1 MPSPQSPTPSAQQ
14 PGRRIPPPVWRIV
27 NGFMRALLG
36 LPLPTPLGKR
46 LMLVEF
52 TGRKTGRHYR
62 QPVSYVRHD
71 HALLTP
77 GGGNWKRNL
86 KPGQPIRLHING
98 RDQTAIPEIVTD
110 PDAVADLL
118 AVMIATNPAVTRF
131 SGIGLDTNGRP
142 DRQRVGQALEHG
154 FAIVRWRLNQPR
166 PETPSAGVG
175 RAEQTSSTAHE
186 GDPSGGE
193 GKRAV
198 LISWVARTV
207 SGRTARW
214 LLVVV
219 WIVLAGV
226 AGSVGS
232 KLTSVENNDAQT
244 WLPGGAQS
252 LRALNVAN
260 EHFGS
265 ADISDAVIVYTRAGG
280 LTAADKTAVRA
291 DVTSLRRFA
300 YHGPVSGPVFTGDG
314 QAALI
319 SVPLLSPS
327 GGDQLTTE
335 VKNLR
340 QAVQAGTPAGLAS
353 YVSGPA
359 GVNADLA
366 GSFSGLD
373 RKLLLATLLVV
384 AVVLLITY
392 RSPVL
397 WLLPL
402 ISVGIAVEVGSAV
415 VYLLA
420 KSNVLLVNGEA
431 TSILYVLLFGVGTDY
446 ALLIISRY
454 REELRRYESR
464 QDAMAT
470 AVRQALPPV
479 LASAATVTIALLC
492 LLAAQ
497 MNSTHGMGPVLAI
510 GVVVTFL
517 VMATLLPALLVVFGR
532 WVFWPFIPRYR
543 PDAAGAVV
551 EHRTWRAVAGLVGR
565 RPRVIWP
572 VTVLVLGALA
582 AGIAGLHTGLTDQ
595 EQFMTTP
602 ASVTGEQVIAAHF
615 PAGLPAPVN
624 VYAKQA
630 AAPAVLAA
638 VASTPG
644 VASAQQAAASGGWV
658 QVNAVLTAQPDSPA
672 AEQTVTRLRQSTGG
686 IPGADALVG
695 GTTATTLDTNN
706 AEGHDEQVII
716 PLILAVV
723 FTILVIL
730 LQALIAPLLL
740 LACAALSYAAALGAA
755 ALLFHAIGHPHVN
768 PSVPLFGFLFLVAL
782 GVDYTI
788 FYITRAK
795 EETARAGHRAGGIAA
810 LVVTGG
816 VITSAGLV
824 LTATFSVL
832 TVLPAVFTV
841 QLGLLVAAGVLLD
854 TFVVRAL
861 LVSSLTLDMGPH
873 IWWPGRLSRLH
884 RQAALPA
891 EFTGG
896 TRQHSPL
903 LPHEKRP

>member
-1 MPSPQSPTPSAQQ
+1 
-14 PGRRIPPPVWRIV
+14 
-27 NGFMRALLG
+27 
-36 LPLPTPLGKR
+36 
-46 LMLVEF
+46 
-52 TGRKTGRHYR
+52 
-62 QPVSYVRHD
+62 
-71 HALLTP
+71 
-77 GGGNWKRNL
+77 
-86 KPGQPIRLHING
+86 
-98 RDQTAIPEIVTD
+98 
-110 PDAVADLL
+110 
-118 AVMIATNPAVTRF
+118 MIIILR
-131 SGIGLDTNGRP
+131 
-142 DRQRVGQALEHG
+142 
-154 FAIVRWRLNQPR
+154 
-166 PETPSAGVG
+166 
-175 RAEQTSSTAHE
+175 HE
-186 GDPSGGE
+186 GNPPGDE

-198 LISWVARTV
+198 LINWVARTV

-226 AGSVGS
+226 AGSAGS
-232 KLTSVENNDAQT
+232 KLTSVENNDAQA

-252 LRALNVAN
+252 LQALNVAS

-265 ADISDAVIVYTRAGG
+265 ADVSDAVIVYTRPGG
-280 LTAADKTAVRA
+280 LTAADKTALHA
-291 DVTSLRRFA
+291 NVTSLGRFA
-300 YHGPVSGPVFTGDG
+300 YHGPVSGPVFSGDG

-335 VKNLR
+335 VKSLK
-340 QAVQAGTPAGLAS
+340 QAVQADTPVGLTS

-366 GSFSGLD
+366 NSFTGLD
-373 RKLLLATLLVV
+373 EKLLLATLFVV

-431 TSILYVLLFGVGTDY
+431 TSILYVLLFGIGTDY
-446 ALLIISRY
+446 ALLVISRY
-454 REELRRYESR
+454 REELHRHQAR
-464 QDAMAT
+464 QDAMAA

-510 GVVVTFL
+510 GVAVTFL
-517 VMATLLPALLVVFGR
+517 VMVTLLPALLVVFGR
-532 WVFWPFIPRYR
+532 WVFWPFIPGYR
-543 PDAAGAVV
+543 PDAADPDAADPGA
-551 EHRTWRAVAGLVGR
+551 EHRTWRAIAGFVWR
-565 RPRVIWP
+565 RPRVVWP

-582 AGIAGLHTGLTDQ
+582 VGITGLHTGLTDQ
-595 EQFMTTP
+595 EQFIAAP

-615 PAGLPAPVN
+615 PAGLPDPVN

-638 VASTPG
+638 VRGTPG
-644 VASAQQAAASGGWV
+644 VVSAEQVAASGGWV

-672 AEQTVTRLRQSTGG
+672 AEQTVVQLRQATGG
-686 IPGADALVG
+686 TPGADALVG
-695 GTTATTLDTNN
+695 GETATTLDTSN
-706 AEGHDEQVII
+706 AEGHDERAII

-723 FTILVIL
+723 FCILVIL
-730 LQALIAPLLL
+730 LQALVAPLLL
-740 LACAALSYAAALGAA
+740 LVCAALSYAAALGAA
-755 ALLFHAIGHPHVN
+755 ALSYHAIGHPHVD
-768 PSVPLFGFLFLVAL
+768 PSVPLSGFLFLVAL

-795 EETARAGHRAGGIAA
+795 EETARAGHPVGGIDA
-810 LVVTGG
+810 LVLTGG

-824 LTATFSVL
+824 LAATFSVL

-841 QLGLLVAAGVLLD
+841 QLGVLVAVGVLLD
-854 TFVVRAL
+854 TFLVRTL
-861 LVSSLTLDMGPH
+861 LVSSLTLDIGPR
-873 IWWPGRLSRLH
+873 IWWPGRLSRPRH
-884 RQAALPA
+884 RAA
-891 EFTGG
+891 
-896 TRQHSPL
+896 SPGRAAHGVHL
-903 LPHEKRP
+903 